1 MRRKFG
7 QTLGV
12 GRFEIHRDT
21 SAAAWRAALDLFR
34 AGHDLEMDV
43 ATKIFLAA
51 DDVNGVEQLI
61 LRADAATGNA
71 RTQKIPSTIFALFI
85 SAKAFAISSG

>member
-1 MRRKFG
+1 
-7 QTLGV
+7 
-12 GRFEIHRDT
+12 
-21 SAAAWRAALDLFR
+21 
-34 AGHDLEMDV
+34 MDV